1 MAPRGKTLMMVQS
14 RVEAG
19 QSEKRVDLAE
29 VDAVNTRYGT
39 ELQVPR
45 WTR

>member
-14 RVEAG
+14 RAEAV
-19 QSEKRVDLAE
+19 QLEKRVDLAE
-29 VDAVNTRYGT
+29 VNALNTRYGT

-45 WTR
+45 